1 MKDELQVSHLVKE
14 HPASDI
20 VPVRPKLL
28 VDSVQRSHQE
38 CRDVRNVF
46 REGGGVNGSV
56 GSAKG
61 AVGPVSWSLWV

>member
-14 HPASDI
+14 HPASVI

-38 CRDVRNVF
+38 CRDVRDVF
-46 REGGGVNGSV
+46 GGGGGVTGGLV
-56 GSAKG
+56 Q
-61 AVGPVSWSLWV
+61 